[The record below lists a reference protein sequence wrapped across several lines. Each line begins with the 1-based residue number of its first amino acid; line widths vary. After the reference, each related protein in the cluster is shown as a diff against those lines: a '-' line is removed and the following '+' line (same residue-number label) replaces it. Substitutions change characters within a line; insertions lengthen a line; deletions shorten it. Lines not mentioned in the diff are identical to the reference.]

1 MGVTNGK
8 GSRLPALDP
17 LIALGFDPERATR
30 AAEAGPGLTPGR
42 VIRSDR
48 GFVFV
53 FTGSGVAMA
62 RPATQLVKK
71 AVDGALPVVGDWVLL
86 GGTPTEPTVE
96 PVLERTT
103 SIVRRDPGRAARAQ
117 VLAANV
123 DVVLITHPLSGEA
136 PNLARI
142 ERELALVWESGAQPV
157 VVLTKADLSPDLA
170 SATEAVAAA
179 APGVTV
185 LTTSTVTGEGI
196 DDIHAYF
203 ADGQTIVLIGP
214 SGSGK
219 STLMNALAGEDIR
232 ATREVRVSDHR
243 GRHTTVS
250 RELLQLPGG
259 GLVID
264 TPGLRAVGMWDS
276 GDGIDAAFSDVA
288 RLAED
293 CRFRDCH
300 HNGEPGCAVEAAVE
314 AGELSAR
321 RLESYRELQAEAQHV
336 GEQLDVRA
344 RQERKR
350 EDKKLAKVIKRY
362 YRDGPRST

>member
-1 MGVTNGK
+1 M
-8 GSRLPALDP
+8 PALDP
-17 LIALGFDPERATR
+17 LIVLGLGPERAT
-30 AAEAGPGLTPGR
+30 ALGQIGAELTPGR

-53 FTGSGVAMA
+53 YTVTGIVMA
-62 RPATQLVKK
+62 RPSTHLVKS
-71 AVDGALPVVGDWVLL
+71 ADDGGLPVVGDWVLL
-86 GGTPTEPTVE
+86 GGTESEPLVE
-96 PVLERTT
+96 RVLERTT
-103 SIVRRDPGRAARAQ
+103 SITRRDPGRAARVQ

-123 DVVLITHPLSGEA
+123 DMVLITHPLSSDGP

-142 ERELALVWESGAQPV
+142 ERELALVWDSGSQPV
-157 VVLTKADLSPDLA
+157 VVLTKADLHPDLPA
-170 SATEAVAAA
+170 AVEAVEAV

-196 DDIHAYF
+196 EDIRAYL
-203 ADGQTIVLIGP
+203 AGGRTIVLIGP

-219 STLMNALAGEDIR
+219 STLVNALAGEDIR
-232 ATREVRVSDHR
+232 TTREVRVSDHR

-276 GDGIDAAFSDVA
+276 AEGVDQAFSDVA
-288 RLAED
+288 LLAES
-293 CRFRDCH
+293 CRFRDCRH
-300 HNGEPGCAVEAAVE
+300 DGEPGCAVEAAV
-314 AGELSAR
+314 ASGELSAR
-321 RLESYRELQAEAQHV
+321 RLESYRELRAEALFV
-336 GEQLDVRA
+336 GEQVDARA

-350 EDKKLAKVIKRY
+350 EDKQLARAIKRY
-362 YRDGPRST
+362 YKDGPRGT

>member
-1 MGVTNGK
+1 MP
-8 GSRLPALDP
+8 SPDP
-17 LIALGFDPERATR
+17 LIALGFDPARATG
-30 AAEAGPGLTPGR
+30 AVAHGVTLVPGR

-48 GFVFV
+48 GFVFAHTA
-53 FTGSGVAMA
+53 TGIAMA
-62 RPATQLVKK
+62 RPATQLVKS
-71 AVDGALPVVGDWVLL
+71 ADDGGLPVVGDWVLL
-86 GGTPTEPTVE
+86 GGTDSEPIVE
-96 PVLERTT
+96 RVLERSTA
-103 SIVRRDPGRAARAQ
+103 IVRRDPGRAARVQ

-142 ERELALVWESGAQPV
+142 ERELALVWDSGARPV
-157 VVLTKADLSPDLA
+157 VVLTKADLHPD
-170 SATEAVAAA
+170 SAAAIEAVEAA

-185 LTTSTVTGEGI
+185 LATSTVTGDGI
-196 DDIHAYF
+196 EDIRAYF
-203 ADGQTIVLIGP
+203 EGGKTIVLIGP

-219 STLMNALAGEDIR
+219 STLVNALAGEDIR
-232 ATREVRVSDHR
+232 GTREVRVSDNR

-276 GDGIDAAFSDVA
+276 ADGIDQAFSDVA
-288 RLAED
+288 ALAGG
-293 CRFRDCH
+293 CRFRDCRH
-300 HNGEPGCAVEAAVE
+300 DGEPGCAVEAAVE
-314 AGELSAR
+314 SGVLSAR
-321 RLESYRELQAEAQHV
+321 RLESYRELQAEARFI

-350 EDKKLAKVIKRY
+350 EDKLLAKTIKRY
-362 YRDGPRST
+362 HKGEQRGT